1 MGSPVAL
8 ANCSAPPLGGAAWEE
23 STKDR
28 PDDAGAGARACGA
41 RGQSRSTQH
50 VEVRTRTE
58 PGQPEQPRCGTPTFG
73 QEPLPPK
80 AGDTSRPESHNRR
93 RKARRSH
100 THTVMHEVID
110 QGLGA
115 TPLAILRSPRRN
127 QRQCG
132 AAPGWQPRPATIV
145 ARQRCPTPDLICWSA
160 PLVQRTPSRVPS
172 RRLGRRALLLAAGHR
187 SRIRGLKRHRPP
199 QPHPRSGPGQPP
211 APAEAEARSRVG
223 CGVGGEKARPPR
235 PRR

>member
-23 STKDR
+23 CTKDR

-58 PGQPEQPRCGTPTFG
+58 SGQPEHPRCGTPTFG

-145 ARQRCPTPDLICWSA
+145 ARQRCPPPISSA
-160 PLVQRTPSRVPS
+160 GLRPAHPFPGAVAKVGSPS
-172 RRLGRRALLLAAGHR
+172 AASG
-187 SRIRGLKRHRPP
+187 
-199 QPHPRSGPGQPP
+199 SGPSLKDPGP
-211 APAEAEARSRVG
+211 
-223 CGVGGEKARPPR
+223 
-235 PRR
+235 